1 MLKYVVFL
9 QKEMLSRQT
18 RALFSQGQAKWA
30 TTSSILKSSPLY
42 VRSLSTSSTTPPG
55 GAEAPMSK
63 VRSAHKFDESKLAS
77 YLVSQ
82 KVIDNAN
89 DVSVEY
95 TGVQLRCLRNG
106 VYLFCVSGDL

>member
-1 MLKYVVFL
+1 
-9 QKEMLSRQT
+9 
-18 RALFSQGQAKWA
+18 
-30 TTSSILKSSPLY
+30 
-42 VRSLSTSSTTPPG
+42 
-55 GAEAPMSK
+55 MSK